1 MKLDRECIEFVLD
14 WWPVARLAT
23 SGADGRPNL
32 VPIVFAR
39 DGEQIFSPVDAKPK
53 SGRELTRVRNVR
65 SRPLVS
71 LIIDEY
77 DSDWR
82 RLWWLRVDGEARV
95 IEPAL
100 PETSP
105 EVARAFELLRGKYSQ
120 YEHTSVVTGSP
131 QLIAVRATATRSWC
145 ATAEA
150 APRSLPR

>member
-1 MKLDRECIEFVLD
+1 M
-14 WWPVARLAT
+14 ARQAT
-23 SGADGRPNL
+23 SGADGRPHL

-71 LIIDEY
+71 LIIDRY
-77 DSDWR
+77 DPDWP

-100 PETSP
+100 TETSP
-105 EVARAFELLRGKYSQ
+105 EVARAFDLLHEKYPQ
-120 YEHTSVVTGSP
+120 YEHTSAATGSP
-131 QLIAVRATATRSWC
+131 QLIAIRATATRSGC
-145 ATAEA
+145 ATGEA
-150 APRSLPR
+150 APRSLPG